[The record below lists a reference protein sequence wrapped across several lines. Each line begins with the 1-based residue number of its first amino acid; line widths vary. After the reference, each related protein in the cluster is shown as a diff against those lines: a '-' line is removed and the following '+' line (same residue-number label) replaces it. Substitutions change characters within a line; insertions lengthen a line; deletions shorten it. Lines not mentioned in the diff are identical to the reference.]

1 MEENAHEMEQ
11 WKRRETERLEVS
23 YKTALRNV
31 VDNCLIKQ
39 EVKRSIE
46 PLMGEINKIQL
57 EKATMEQV
65 WYQGVMKLLIS
76 VVPI

>member
-1 MEENAHEMEQ
+1 MEQ

-23 YKTALRNV
+23 YTNRFRDV
-31 VDNCLIKQ
+31 VDDCLLKQ

-65 WYQGVMKLLIS
+65 EYKVYNKVI
-76 VVPI
+76 